1 MSSSPPAP
9 AVEVGGLRKSFTFKG
24 QAIEAVRGIDLTVAA
39 GEVFGLLGPNGA
51 GKTTTL
57 RILTTLLPA
66 DAGTALVAGA
76 DVRRS
81 PGQVRRRIGYVGQLG
96 GADATATGREN
107 LMLAGRLYG
116 LSAAATRARCAELLG
131 VFGLESLAARAVR
144 TYSGGQRR
152 RLEVALGIMHRPRV
166 LFLDEPTTGL
176 DPQNRANLWSQL
188 RLLRDGGTTVFL
200 TTHYLDE
207 ADQLCDRVAIVD
219 HGRVI
224 ALGRPDR
231 LKERYSGDTITVTP
245 DVPDAALGDVA
256 RLLAGAACVSGA
268 VAGEDGTVRVTVARA
283 GRAPGG
289 TAGAAGSLA
298 DGAGAGNGDA
308 TAAMAAVF
316 AVLAERGI
324 GTRGAALARPS
335 LDDVF
340 LRETGRSLR
349 DTGDPGGSGSG
360 AESGSA
366 LGEHADAGVTA

>member
-1 MSSSPPAP
+1 MSSPPLP
-9 AVEVGGLRKSFTFKG
+9 AVQVTGLRKSFRVAG
-24 QAIEAVRGIDLTVAA
+24 AAIEAVRGIDLTVAA
-39 GEVFGLLGPNGA
+39 GEIFGLLGPNGA

-66 DAGTALVAGA
+66 DSGDAYVAGE
-76 DVRRS
+76 DIRRA
-81 PGQVRRRIGYVGQLG
+81 PGLVRRRIGYVGQLG
-96 GADATATGREN
+96 GADKEATGREN

-116 LSAAATRARCAELLG
+116 LSAAGARRRCAELTE
-131 VFGLESLAARAVR
+131 VFDLDALADRAVR

-176 DPQNRANLWSQL
+176 DPQNRANLWEQL

-224 ALGRPDR
+224 ALGRPDE
-231 LKERYSGDTITVTP
+231 LKQRYSADSIAVTP
-245 DVPDAALGDVA
+245 EAGPDVLEAVA
-256 RLLAGAACVSGA
+256 RELAQAPFISDA
-268 VAGEDGTVRVTVARA
+268 VVA
-283 GRAPGG
+283 
-289 TAGAAGSLA
+289 
-298 DGAGAGNGDA
+298 AGAGGHGTIRLTATDA
-308 TAAMAAVF
+308 TRAMAAVF
-316 AVLAERGI
+316 G
-324 GTRGAALARPS
+324 ALASRGVPTRAASVARPT

-349 DTGDPGGSGSG
+349 DAGSPPGRG
-360 AESGSA
+360 
-366 LGEHADAGVTA
+366 ADAAPAPVEEAVA